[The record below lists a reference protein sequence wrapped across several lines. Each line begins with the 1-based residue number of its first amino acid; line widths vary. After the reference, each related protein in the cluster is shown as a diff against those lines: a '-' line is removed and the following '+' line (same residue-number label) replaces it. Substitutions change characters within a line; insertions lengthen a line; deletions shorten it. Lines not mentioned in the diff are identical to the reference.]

1 MAHVSCYRNVAPYTG
16 TTPPPRG
23 CPCDQPEYSQQYLVA
38 LEWQHQSTIPCGIS
52 GFAGGTTRPSLRA
65 MWSKLTAPLCQ
76 TWQMPVRGTDVNGSP
91 CIGHENQAKKN
102 TAREFA
108 KNLLLCW
115 ISKCS
120 SCIWYCFDAFFFLSL
135 TKNMCNFL
143 SETPVLEC
151 VEQIF
156 YKRGKVRLRVILLS
170 SDFLELRAKTGNSP
184 KEVLYCLKELK
195 SHTAHFALGLGDKDG
210 SRVLPVK

>member
-1 MAHVSCYRNVAPYTG
+1 
-16 TTPPPRG
+16 
-23 CPCDQPEYSQQYLVA
+23 
-38 LEWQHQSTIPCGIS
+38 
-52 GFAGGTTRPSLRA
+52 
-65 MWSKLTAPLCQ
+65 
-76 TWQMPVRGTDVNGSP
+76 
-91 CIGHENQAKKN
+91 
-102 TAREFA
+102 
-108 KNLLLCW
+108 
-115 ISKCS
+115 
-120 SCIWYCFDAFFFLSL
+120 
-135 TKNMCNFL
+135 MCNFL